1 MSEVVRA
8 MNISAGSSITTGSV
22 SVSSGAVS
30 VDEIKFQESDLNAVV
45 SVKVSVYIKSRKH
58 SQGFELTSVR
68 SQIVSTTSPSRTL
81 PSPNARLE
89 TRTLKDEVKLCVS
102 ECLDRSTYC

>member
-1 MSEVVRA
+1 

-45 SVKVSVYIKSRKH
+45 SVKVSPCLNLEEDLL
-58 SQGFELTSVR
+58 GFEFKSVR
-68 SQIVSTTSPSRTL
+68 SPIVS
-81 PSPNARLE
+81 
-89 TRTLKDEVKLCVS
+89 LKPREEIASCVAH
-102 ECLDRSTYC
+102 